1 MDNQEKRNILP
12 QDLRRVAL
20 LLGFSGGAVDVYSHL
35 RFHTLVA
42 TQTGNIVLMV
52 AQIAEKQ
59 DNFLPRLTSIIVFS
73 IGFVLGIAYKQRA
86 QTPYWRI
93 FAMMP
98 MLIACL
104 VLPFLPSDQL
114 LFKIIA
120 LSFGTGLLML
130 TFTGSKIE
138 TVPYTIMMASGNYR
152 RMLMSWYHYATS
164 AAKNPQDKRDVVNYT
179 IKAYHRRD
187 HRISDYLNSV
197 GIQTKKQKQSPYQAM
212 RNRFKELFDDDDK
225 TK

>member
-73 IGFVLGIAYKQRA
+73 IGFVLGIAYKQWA
-86 QTPYWRI
+86 QAPGPGIPRSCRCR
-93 FAMMP
+93 
-98 MLIACL
+98 CL
-104 VLPFLPSDQL
+104 
-114 LFKIIA
+114 
-120 LSFGTGLLML
+120 
-130 TFTGSKIE
+130 
-138 TVPYTIMMASGNYR
+138 
-152 RMLMSWYHYATS
+152 
-164 AAKNPQDKRDVVNYT
+164 
-179 IKAYHRRD
+179 
-187 HRISDYLNSV
+187 
-197 GIQTKKQKQSPYQAM
+197 QK
-212 RNRFKELFDDDDK
+212 
-225 TK
+225 

>member
-93 FAMMP
+93 FAMML

-104 VLPFLPSDQL
+104 VLLFCRLTNFCSKSL
-114 LFKIIA
+114 LC
-120 LSFGTGLLML
+120 LL
-130 TFTGSKIE
+130 GR
-138 TVPYTIMMASGNYR
+138 VY
-152 RMLMSWYHYATS
+152 
-164 AAKNPQDKRDVVNYT
+164 
-179 IKAYHRRD
+179 
-187 HRISDYLNSV
+187 
-197 GIQTKKQKQSPYQAM
+197 
-212 RNRFKELFDDDDK
+212 
-225 TK
+225 